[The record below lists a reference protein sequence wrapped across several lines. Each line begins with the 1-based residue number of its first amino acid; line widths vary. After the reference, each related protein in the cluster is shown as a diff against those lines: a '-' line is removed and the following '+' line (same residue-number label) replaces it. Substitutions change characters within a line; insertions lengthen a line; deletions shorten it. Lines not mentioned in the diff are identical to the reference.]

1 MDDRKPYIYKTT
13 DFGATWTKITGN
25 IPTGHPLDYVLSMS
39 GNPNRKGMLFAGTG
53 PRVLLLAGRRRHVDA
68 VQGRACRRRR

>member
-25 IPTGHPLDYVLSMS
+25 IPTGHPLDYVLSLA
-39 GNPNRKGMLFAGTG
+39 GNPNRKGMLFAGTA
-53 PRVLLLAGRRRHVDA
+53 PRVLLLAGRRRRR
-68 VQGRACRRRR
+68 GRSSRTACRRRR